1 MNFAKYFL
9 IVLMILLTCSCV
21 NQEKITKINY
31 IQINDSYL
39 NKKIF
44 YGTLKAQ
51 NSADLSFQT
60 EGKIAYLPYTKGDFV
75 KKGETIARLDDVL
88 YKIRQN
94 EENAKL
100 KEYVIQQEK
109 QKSNFNRLNVLHKEG
124 AISDNDWE
132 NANYE
137 LQIIKQQINIQKEK
151 VKYIQK
157 EIDYS
162 SIIAPYDG
170 YISQKYTTQDSYA
183 KASQPIVQI
192 IGSIGAQ
199 VEIMVDEK
207 TLTKLKQ
214 NDKVNIKILNNN
226 YKGTISHIS
235 KSSLENGGYLI
246 KIDIENISSTLREG
260 MSAQVELKSENSTYK
275 LPISYIFK
283 EGENT
288 FVYKIINIKDNIGS
302 IKKMPITT
310 GELDEYKI
318 EIIKGIKNKDY
329 IIADPQNIKEGQ
341 KVEI

>member
-1 MNFAKYFL
+1 MNFIKYFWAIL
-9 IVLMILLTCSCV
+9 IILLACSCA
-21 NQEKITKINY
+21 NQKINKANY

-60 EGKIAYLPYTKGDFV
+60 EGKITYLPYTKGDFV
-75 KKGETIARLDDVL
+75 KKGETIARLDDIF

-100 KEYVIQQEK
+100 KEYIIQEEK

-137 LQIIKQQINIQKEK
+137 LQIIRQQINIQKEK

-157 EIDYS
+157 EIGYS
-162 SIIAPYDG
+162 SIIAPYNG
-170 YISQKYTTQDSYA
+170 YISQKYTNQDSYA
-183 KASQPIVQI
+183 KTSAPIVQI

-199 VEIMVDEK
+199 VEIMIDEK
-207 TLTKLKQ
+207 TVTKLKQ
-214 NDKVNIKILNNN
+214 NDKVNVKILNNN
-226 YKGTISHIS
+226 YIGTISHIS

-246 KIDIENISSTLREG
+246 KINMENISSALKEG
-260 MSAQVELKSENSTYK
+260 MSAEVELNCENSIYK
-275 LPISYIFK
+275 LPISYILK

-288 FVYKIINIKDNIGS
+288 FVYKIINIKNNIGE
-302 IKKMPITT
+302 IKKEQITT
-310 GELDEYKI
+310 GELDEDKI
-318 EIIKGIKNKDY
+318 EITKGIKSKDY
-329 IIADPQNIKEGQ
+329 IITNPQNTKEGQ

>member
-1 MNFAKYFL
+1 MNFIRYFWVIL
-9 IVLMILLTCSCV
+9 IILLTCSCA
-21 NQEKITKINY
+21 NQKINKANY
-31 IQINDSYL
+31 IQVDDSYL

-60 EGKIAYLPYTKGDFV
+60 EGKITYLPYTRGDFV
-75 KKGETIARLDDVL
+75 KKGEVIARLDDIF
-88 YKIRQN
+88 YRIRQN

-100 KEYVIQQEK
+100 KEYIIQEEK

-132 NANYE
+132 NADYE

-157 EIDYS
+157 EISYS

-170 YISQKYTTQDSYA
+170 YISQKYTNQNSYA
-183 KASQPIVQI
+183 KTSEPIVQI

-207 TLTKLKQ
+207 TVTKLKQ
-214 NDKVNIKILNNN
+214 NEKVDVKILNNN
-226 YKGTISHIS
+226 YNGIISHIS

-246 KIDIENISSTLREG
+246 KIDIENVSCALKEG
-260 MSAQVELKSENSTYK
+260 MSAKVELKSENSIYQ

-288 FVYKIINIKDNIGS
+288 FVYKIINIKDNVGS
-302 IKKMPITT
+302 IKKEQIIT
-310 GELDEYKI
+310 GELNEDKI

-329 IIADPQNIKEGQ
+329 IITNPKNAKEGQ